1 MRHGRSD
8 AIGILF
14 DRYSRLIFA
23 VAKKILRDPE
33 EAEDLTQEVFI
44 EIYKKAHLYDAS
56 KGTVKTWLL
65 QYAYH
70 RSLNRRRYLAIRSF
84 YYVSPTMTLTHLEIA
99 ADQDGFDAITNREWQ
114 ERLQEG
120 MKELTEKEQQII
132 NLVSVDGL
140 RCGRHRRGRASPMG
154 LVVTAIIEG

>member
-8 AIGILF
+8 AIGVLF

-44 EIYKKAHLYDAS
+44 EIYKKAHRYDDR
-56 KGTVKTWLL
+56 KGTVKIWLL

-70 RSLNRRRYLAIRSF
+70 RSLNRRRYLALVERRELIGHQLAPL
-84 YYVSPTMTLTHLEIA
+84 VIA
-99 ADQDGFDAITNREWQ
+99 ASA
-114 ERLQEG
+114 
-120 MKELTEKEQQII
+120 
-132 NLVSVDGL
+132 
-140 RCGRHRRGRASPMG
+140 A
-154 LVVTAIIEG
+154 